1 MSKNKELLTASSMNT
16 FLSCPR
22 LYYLRYR
29 AGGCGMKPLVCSDAL
44 AFGTAFHK
52 IMEARANGVSLDE
65 LLPTKEGIATEAD
78 AKLWALAY
86 GYQRC
91 WSGANDIIAK
101 MKPEIEFGPDPIS
114 GSRTFFSAGKIDGLA
129 ELTDGRTALIEHK
142 TTGEDISDGSEYWNR
157 LSFNTQ
163 LYKYVLALRAKGVAI
178 DTVIYDVIR
187 KPTIKQSAKE
197 TASEYAERI
206 LADATGEGFGD
217 NPKAKD
223 YKRGA
228 AFYFRRMEVTIPEG
242 NLDEY
247 RVQERGV
254 AHALVHYM
262 AEEREAE
269 HHPEYAWPR
278 NCNGL
283 VCKGCEFCGP
293 CLNRSDVDQTVPWA
307 GFRYAEKQNEEL
319 SVTAADKS
327 AAMPE

>member
-1 MSKNKELLTASSMNT
+1 MSNKEQLTASSMSA

-29 AGGCGMKPLVCSDAL
+29 AGGLGMKPVIESDAL
-44 AFGTAFHK
+44 TFGHAFHS
-52 IMEARANGVSLDE
+52 ILEGRANGVPLEE
-65 LLPTKEGIATEAD
+65 LLPEKAKIATDAD
-78 AKLWALAY
+78 AKLWALAI
-86 GYQRC
+86 GYDRC
-91 WSGANDIIAK
+91 WSGDNDIIEK

-129 ELTDGRTALIEHK
+129 VLKDGRTALVEHK
-142 TTGEDISDGSEYWNR
+142 TSGEDISDGSEYWTR

-163 LYKYVLALRAKGVAI
+163 LYKYILALRSKGVSV

-187 KPTIKQSAKE
+187 KPTIKLTAKE
-197 TASEYAERI
+197 TAIEYADRI
-206 LADATGEGFGD
+206 LSDCTGEGCGD